1 MILSIISMVACS
13 EKVPTVAE
21 YLHDID
27 SANEMMKKV
36 DKNPEKYRGTPAVTN
51 AVIAI
56 YGAPNLRCWPSEAIS
71 TATTDHACLD
81 AKGYKR

>member
-1 MILSIISMVACS
+1 MIFSIISMVACS

-27 SANEMMKKV
+27 SANEMIKKAE
-36 DKNPEKYRGTPAVTN
+36 KNPEKYRGTRTVDN
-51 AVIAI
+51 AVRAI
-56 YGAPNLRCWPSEAIS
+56 YGAADLRCWPSESIS